1 MISWHK
7 PGQKV
12 VCIRES
18 NLIFL
23 DGYSDLHSAPP
34 AVGEVYTIAEV
45 VPLEIPSNGLLIG
58 FSLAERPDD
67 EWFSATLFSPVYPQ
81 IIDQLRN
88 LVALSPESERVKE
101 DAYV

>member
-18 NLIFL
+18 RPCPLGDI
-23 DGYSDLHSAPP
+23 DPRPGAHI
-34 AVGEVYTIAEV
+34 GEVYTIAEV

-58 FSLAERPDD
+58 FVLAERSAD
-67 EWFSATLFSPVYPQ
+67 EWHVSTLFEPVYPQ

-88 LVALSPESERVKE
+88 IIAHSPESERVKE
-101 DAYV
+101 DA